1 MWTIIEANVLSGNFL
16 EGFYCLWLHIL
27 LIAKIE
33 TNKLLFSLADF
44 LKEATKGSGVQRV
57 PCGSCSGHIY
67 PCLAHLKVRLILD
80 QSWRVWQQQK
90 VLTTAMKDLLNPSP
104 LHTDMLLPL
113 LLFVQHPCQVR
124 PFKQAPNIPRK
135 KAGQAQVG
143 KGPRLDI
150 HSLSRQRESK
160 ENI

>member
-57 PCGSCSGHIY
+57 PVE
-67 PCLAHLKVRLILD
+67 A
-80 QSWRVWQQQK
+80 
-90 VLTTAMKDLLNPSP
+90 
-104 LHTDMLLPL
+104 
-113 LLFVQHPCQVR
+113 
-124 PFKQAPNIPRK
+124 APGIFTP
-135 KAGQAQVG
+135 V
-143 KGPRLDI
+143 
-150 HSLSRQRESK
+150 
-160 ENI
+160 